1 MSELNKDPT
10 LLETI
15 STQTFILKKRLIP
28 TSSSSVSGS
37 MLNNIIY

>member
-15 STQTFILKKRLIP
+15 STQTFILKKRLLP
-28 TSSSSVSGS
+28 SSSNTAAGD
-37 MLNNIIY
+37 